1 MRLITTMN
9 LSSATSTRAA
19 APSAA
24 PRHLRVSCHQSTSR
38 GSSVA
43 SRRKLA
49 RVMGMNVR
57 TASRGLTHGEERRV
71 AATVLVIG
79 SGAAGLR
86 AAIELAERG
95 VQVVCVSKRRRDDA
109 HTVLAAGGINA
120 ALATMDPE
128 DSWEQHA
135 ADTLREAYWLA
146 DPGIVELL
154 CREAPA
160 AIEELVRYGVQFA
173 REDDGRLTQR
183 FFGAHRWRRTCFA
196 GDYTGREIQ
205 RALVGR
211 AAEVGVAM
219 RDDLY
224 VSRLLVHDGRVFGVY
239 AFDVEDGGRSV
250 IVADAVILAAGGHTR
265 IWRRSSSRRD
275 ENTGDAMRLA
285 AEAGCRLRDM
295 EFVQF
300 HPTGMVFP
308 EESAGTLVTEAVRG
322 EGGILRNAA
331 GERFMERYDP
341 ERLELSARDR
351 VALANYIEI
360 AEGRGTEHGGVLLDV
375 SHLDRDMV
383 LRRLPRMYRQFIDLA
398 MVDITSTPMEV
409 APTAHYSMGGVWVD
423 AETHATEVEGLYAVG
438 ECATGVH
445 GANRLGGNSLTECVV
460 FGRIV
465 GAEAARWSA
474 KLDVQVRDRA
484 AIAAAREEVDELL
497 ARRGEEFPR
506 PLQRA
511 VRDLMAECCGVVRS
525 ENGLR
530 EGLTRL
536 DEVAA
541 RARDMEVRP
550 DIAGY
555 DDLAYAFDLKG
566 SLLAA
571 RSTLQCALE
580 RRETRGAHN
589 RVDFPDQDPG
599 LQLNLVWSC
608 EGTITR
614 EPIPQPSSAVAALAD
629 GPELETTGRLLE

>member
-1 MRLITTMN
+1 MDLRTPQ
-9 LSSATSTRAA
+9 AA
-19 APSAA
+19 RPLTQ
-24 PRHLRVSCHQSTSR
+24 PDER
-38 GSSVA
+38 
-43 SRRKLA
+43 
-49 RVMGMNVR
+49 R
-57 TASRGLTHGEERRV
+57 TA
-71 AATVLVIG
+71 ATILVIG
-79 SGAAGLR
+79 MGAAGLR
-86 AAIELAERG
+86 AAIELAEHG
-95 VQVVCVSKRRRDDA
+95 VQVLCIGKRRRDDA
-109 HTVLAAGGINA
+109 HTVLASGGINA

-135 ADTLREAYWLA
+135 ADTLRESYWLA
-146 DPGIVELL
+146 DPRTVELL
-154 CREAPA
+154 CRGAPD
-160 AIEELVRYGVQFA
+160 AIEDLVRYGAQFA

-183 FFGAHRWRRTCFA
+183 YFGAHRWRRTCFA

-205 RALVGR
+205 RTLVRR
-211 AAEVGVAM
+211 AAEIGVAM
-219 RDDLY
+219 RDDVY
-224 VSRLLVHDGRVFGVY
+224 VTRLLVHEGRVFGAY
-239 AFDVEDGGRSV
+239 GFDVEDGSRWV
-250 IVADAVILAAGGHTR
+250 IVADAVVLAAGGHTR

-341 ERLELSARDR
+341 ERLELSTRDR
-351 VALANYIEI
+351 VALAIYTEI
-360 AEGRGTEHGGVLLDV
+360 AEGRGTEHGGVLLDI
-375 SHLDRDMV
+375 SHLDRDQV

-398 MVDITSTPMEV
+398 MLDITSTPMEV

-423 AETHATEVEGLYAVG
+423 AETHATDVEGLYAVG
-438 ECATGVH
+438 ECASGAH
-445 GANRLGGNSLTECVV
+445 GANRLGGNSLAEAVA

-474 KLDVQVRDRA
+474 QLDVQARDHA

-497 ARRGEEFPR
+497 ARRGEEFAR

-511 VRDLMAECCGVVRS
+511 VRDLMSECGGVVRS
-525 ENGLR
+525 EDSLR
-530 EGLTRL
+530 DGLTHL

-541 RARDMEVRP
+541 RARDLEVRP

-555 DDLAYAFDLKG
+555 DDLAHALDLQG

-571 RSTLQCALE
+571 RATLECARE

-589 RVDFPDQDPG
+589 RVDFPEQDPA
-599 LQLNLVWSC
+599 LQVNLVWAAD
-608 EGTITR
+608 GNIAG
-614 EPIPQPSSAVAALAD
+614 EPIPQASSAVAALAGEPD
-629 GPELETTGRLLE
+629 LDVRDRLLE

>member
-1 MRLITTMN
+1 M
-9 LSSATSTRAA
+9 
-19 APSAA
+19 
-24 PRHLRVSCHQSTSR
+24 
-38 GSSVA
+38 
-43 SRRKLA
+43 
-49 RVMGMNVR
+49 
-57 TASRGLTHGEERRV
+57 THVEERRT

-79 SGAAGLR
+79 TGAAGLR

-95 VQVVCVSKRRRDDA
+95 VQVLCVGKRRRDDA
-109 HTVLAAGGINA
+109 HTALASGGINA

-128 DSWEQHA
+128 DSWQHHA
-135 ADTLREAYWLA
+135 ADTLRESYWLA
-146 DPGIVELL
+146 DPRAVELL

-160 AIEELVRYGVQFA
+160 AVEDLVRYGAQFA

-183 FFGAHRWRRTCFA
+183 YFGAHRFRRTCFA

-211 AAEVGVAM
+211 ATDAGVAI
-219 RDDLY
+219 RDDVY
-224 VSRLLVHDGRVFGVY
+224 VTRLLVHEGRVFGAY
-239 AFDVEDGGRSV
+239 GFDVEDGSRWV
-250 IVADAVILAAGGHTR
+250 IVADAVVLAAGGHTR

-285 AEAGCRLRDM
+285 AEAGCRLGYM
-295 EFVQF
+295 ELVQF

-341 ERLELSARDR
+341 ERLELSTRDR
-351 VALANYIEI
+351 VALANYTEI
-360 AEGRGTEHGGVLLDV
+360 AEGRGTEHGGVLLDI
-375 SHLDRDMV
+375 SHLDRELV
-383 LRRLPRMYRQFIDLA
+383 LRRLPRMYRQLLDLA
-398 MVDITSTPMEV
+398 MLDITSTPIEV

-423 AETHATEVEGLYAVG
+423 PETHATDVEGLYAVG

-445 GANRLGGNSLTECVV
+445 GANRLGGNSLAECVV

-474 KLDVQVRDRA
+474 QLDVQARDHA

-497 ARRGEEFPR
+497 ARRGEEFAR

-511 VRDLMAECCGVVRS
+511 VRDLMSECGGVIRS
-525 ENGLR
+525 EHGLR
-530 EGLTRL
+530 EGLARL
-536 DEVAA
+536 GEVAT
-541 RARDMEVRP
+541 RAHDMEVRP

-555 DDLAYAFDLKG
+555 DDLAHAFDLHG

-571 RSTLQCALE
+571 RAMLDCALE

-589 RVDFPDQDPG
+589 RIDFPDQDPG
-599 LQLNLVWSC
+599 LQVNLLWAG
-608 EGTITR
+608 EGTVTR
-614 EPIPQPSSAVAALAD
+614 ETIPQPSSEVAALAD
-629 GPELETTGRLLE
+629 GPELDATGRLLE

>member
-1 MRLITTMN
+1 MN
-9 LSSATSTRAA
+9 ALVAA
-19 APSAA
+19 RP
-24 PRHLRVSCHQSTSR
+24 
-38 GSSVA
+38 
-43 SRRKLA
+43 
-49 RVMGMNVR
+49 
-57 TASRGLTHGEERRV
+57 LTEPEERRT
-71 AATVLVIG
+71 AAAVLVIG
-79 SGAAGLR
+79 TGAAGLR

-95 VQVVCVSKRRRDDA
+95 VQVLCVGKRRRDDA
-109 HTVLAAGGINA
+109 HTVLASGGINA

-135 ADTLREAYWLA
+135 ADTVRESYWLA
-146 DPGIVELL
+146 DPWAVELL
-154 CREAPA
+154 CREAPD
-160 AIEELVRYGVQFA
+160 AIEDLVRYGAQFA

-183 FFGAHRWRRTCFA
+183 YFGAHRWRRTCFA

-205 RALVGR
+205 RTLVRR
-211 AAEVGVAM
+211 AAELGVAM
-219 RDDLY
+219 RDDVY
-224 VSRLLVHDGRVFGVY
+224 VTRLLVHEGRVFGAY
-239 AFDVEDGGRSV
+239 GFDVEDGSRWV
-250 IVADAVILAAGGHTR
+250 IVADAVVLAAGGHTR

-341 ERLELSARDR
+341 ERLELSTRDR
-351 VALANYIEI
+351 VALAIYTEI
-360 AEGRGTEHGGVLLDV
+360 AEGRGTEHGGVLLDI
-375 SHLDRDMV
+375 SHLDRELV
-383 LRRLPRMYRQFIDLA
+383 LRRLPRMYRQFLDLA
-398 MVDITSTPMEV
+398 MLDITRSPMEV

-423 AETHATEVEGLYAVG
+423 AETHATDVEGLYAVG
-438 ECATGVH
+438 ECASGVH
-445 GANRLGGNSLTECVV
+445 GANRLGGNSLAEAVV

-474 KLDVQVRDRA
+474 QLDVQARDHA
-484 AIAAAREEVDELL
+484 AIAAARGEVDELL
-497 ARRGEEFPR
+497 ARRGEEFAR

-511 VRDLMAECCGVVRS
+511 VRDLMSECGGVVRS
-525 ENGLR
+525 EDGLR
-530 EGLTRL
+530 DGLTRL

-541 RARDMEVRP
+541 RTRDLEVRP

-555 DDLAYAFDLKG
+555 DDLAHALDLQG

-571 RSTLQCALE
+571 RATLECARE

-589 RVDFPDQDPG
+589 RVDFPKQDPA
-599 LQLNLVWSC
+599 LQVNLVWAAD
-608 EGTITR
+608 GNIPG
-614 EPIPQPSSAVAALAD
+614 EPIPQPSPAVAALAG
-629 GPELETTGRLLE
+629 GPDLDVRGRLLE